1 MAVGRWVSVLISRVD
16 LASTLS
22 TTPTVDEFLRR
33 ERDPLFAALCLIVG
47 DRQEAASIARDAFAT
62 VWQRWDRVAWS
73 DPAGALHRVALRSL
87 RRRRKWRSVVQ
98 RIAPERIA
106 SGEPNLSDT
115 EPIPGV
121 GLAQLPPM
129 QRAALVL
136 EDLWHVDAATAGR
149 ALGVSASEIAE
160 LVHRA
165 RASLS
170 EDGRGS
176 VVLRPLIEREL
187 AAIGPAALDMADL
200 KRVRR
205 RRRRRESVASA
216 VAAIALLA
224 VAIAA
229 APPTPRSARVP
240 VVAVHRPAPVNL
252 QPILVPRS
260 ATPLGTR
267 FASSEHDLTAL
278 LGDVPAATG
287 LARRAAGV
295 RFLGPPAS
303 PLTRTSVEALAVEYD
318 SSVAAQSAMI
328 AQAVS
333 LHFDRG
339 MVRSLPAGL
348 PGADDG
354 MRFVDRSIPRSVVY
368 LWRHEHVLLRLDA
381 GGNLPPGDVRPL
393 ALAMD
398 RRAVAAIR

>member
-1 MAVGRWVSVLISRVD
+1 MSALISRVD

-22 TTPTVDEFLRR
+22 TPPTVDEFLRR

-47 DRQEAASIARDAFAT
+47 DRAEAGSIARDAFAT
-62 VWQRWDRVAWS
+62 VSQRWDRVAWS
-73 DPAGALHRVALRSL
+73 DPVGALRHIALRSL
-87 RRRRKWRSVVQ
+87 RRRHRWRSVVQ
-98 RIAPERIA
+98 HFALGRAAPKMQA
-106 SGEPNLSDT
+106 PDT
-115 EPIPGV
+115 ESIPV
-121 GLAQLPPM
+121 GPLSRLSPL

-136 EDLWHVDAATAGR
+136 EELWHVDPATAGR
-149 ALGVSASEIAE
+149 ALVVPASEIAE
-160 LVHRA
+160 LTREA

-170 EDGRGS
+170 EDGQGS
-176 VVLRPLIEREL
+176 VVLRPLIERKL
-187 AAIGPAALDMADL
+187 AAIDPLALDMHDL
-200 KRVRR
+200 DRIRR

-216 VAAIALLA
+216 VVAIALLA
-224 VAIAA
+224 VAVSA

-368 LWRHEHVLLRLDA
+368 LWRHEHVLLRLVA

>member
-1 MAVGRWVSVLISRVD
+1 VSALISRVD

-47 DRQEAASIARDAFAT
+47 DREEARSIARDAFAT

-73 DPAGALHRVALRSL
+73 DPVGALRRVALRSL
-87 RRRRKWRSVVQ
+87 RRRRRRRSIVR
-98 RIAPERIA
+98 RIAPGRLA
-106 SGEPNLSDT
+106 SGETHPSDT
-115 EPIPGV
+115 EAIPAG

-136 EDLWHVDAATAGR
+136 EELWHVDAAAAGR
-149 ALGVSASEIAE
+149 ALGVPAPEIATLTQE
-160 LVHRA
+160 A
-165 RASLS
+165 RTSLS
-170 EDGRGS
+170 EDWQRS
-176 VVLRPLIEREL
+176 VVLRSLIEREL
-187 AAIGPAALDMADL
+187 TAIGPTAIDMADL
-200 KRVRR
+200 ERIRR

-216 VAAIALLA
+216 VVAVALLA
-224 VAIAA
+224 VAVGA

-240 VVAVHRPAPVNL
+240 VVAVHQPAPVDL

-267 FASSEHDLTAL
+267 FASSEHDISAL

-318 SSVAAQSAMI
+318 SPVAARAAMI
-328 AQAVS
+328 AQTAS

-339 MVRSLPAGL
+339 LVRSLPAGL
-348 PGADDG
+348 PRADEG

-368 LWRHEHVLLRLDA
+368 LWRHEHVLLRVVA